1 MKPAYAVKCGVFFLV
16 VFAAIYAAA
25 CSGSGS
31 TPVPPPPTGGFSNAD
46 LNGQYA
52 FLMQGTDSATF
63 STLGR
68 VGSFTADGK
77 GNIMTGMEDVNSAGT
92 GGVTTPISP
101 LTGTYS
107 IQADGRGT
115 ISIFDTTTPP
125 NQPLVFSVTLL
136 SPSQGYIVETD
147 GIATASGTFDLQNS
161 ADFTQASVSGPYV
174 FDASGIDS
182 VGNADSIIGQLQ
194 INGAG
199 GVVSGGDL
207 DENDGTILSGEQAV
221 SNGVLQLNAATGGP
235 ASGRGLVSFSAGG
248 ATFDYVFYIVD
259 TTRIRMV
266 EATPGNPPPL
276 TLGDAVAQT
285 NAPAS
290 NAAFA
295 GSFVFLMGGASA
307 FGADTRAGRV
317 TSNGDATLATSI
329 ALDDNNNGT
338 SSRVPSSSGALSS
351 MTYSIDP
358 SGSGRGTMT
367 FHDSKFGTFD
377 FVFYM
382 SSPNQGVIQD
392 DSAGFVADG
401 TISSQ
406 TAAPFTNSNMAGK
419 FGFNLSGISF
429 NSKNQ
434 TSGEEDFVGQLAL
447 SSSSSNNVTGAADFS
462 EFSSNQGVFLNIV
475 VNGSGLGI
483 QGDGT
488 TSTGPSNT
496 LQLKF
501 NTSLPSTLNFAAY
514 IVNPNTIF
522 LSGTDGSRVTAGS
535 LSIQSK

>member
-1 MKPAYAVKCGVFFLV
+1 MKPAYAVRRVAFFLV
-16 VFAAIYAAA
+16 VSAAIYAAA

-31 TPVPPPPTGGFSNAD
+31 VPTPPPPMGGFSNAD
-46 LNGQYA
+46 LKGQYA
-52 FLMQGTDSATF
+52 FLMQGVDSATF

-68 VGSFTADGK
+68 VGSFTADGN
-77 GNIMTGMEDVNSAGT
+77 GNVTGGVEDVNSAANGLQT
-92 GGVTTPISP
+92 FPFSSS
-101 LTGTYS
+101 TYS

-115 ISIFDTTTPP
+115 INLTDASGTLT
-125 NQPLVFSVTLL
+125 FSVTLL
-136 SPSQGYIVETD
+136 SPSHGYIVETD
-147 GIATASGTFDLQNS
+147 LNATASGTFDLQNAS
-161 ADFTQASVSGPYV
+161 DFTSASVSGPYV
-174 FDASGIDS
+174 FDASGIDPN
-182 VGNADSIIGQLQ
+182 GAPDSILGQLVTA
-194 INGAG
+194 GAG
-199 GVVSGGDL
+199 APVTGVL
-207 DENDGTILSGEQAV
+207 DENDNAMNTFSTGPIAVSGGTI
-221 SNGVLQLNAATGGP
+221 QLDPTFGG
-235 ASGRGLVSFSAGG
+235 SDGRGFLTFLPAGSTTPF
-248 ATFDYVFYIVD
+248 AYTFYIVD
-259 TTRIRMV
+259 TTRIRMI
-266 EATPGNPPPL
+266 ETTSGGI
-276 TLGDAVAQT
+276 TLGDAVTQT
-285 NAPAS
+285 NAPAT
-290 NAAFA
+290 NAAFT

-317 TSNGDATLATSI
+317 TSNGDGTLATSI

-351 MTYSIDP
+351 TTYSIDP

-406 TAAPFTNSNMAGK
+406 TGAPFTNSNMAGN

-434 TSGEEDFVGQLAL
+434 SSGEEDFVGQVAL
-447 SSSSSNNVTGAADFS
+447 SNSSSNNVTGASDFS

-475 VNGSGLGI
+475 VNGNGLGI

-501 NTSLPSTLNFAAY
+501 NTNPSTTLNFAAY